1 MFSIEKATLADCP
14 LIRTLASNIWEP
26 TYGSILSREQLDY
39 MFEMMYSNESLQKQ
53 MSELHHQFFVIY
65 ADGVP
70 SGYLSIETVEKDL
83 YEFQKIYSLPSLH
96 GSGIGRFII
105 EQGIA
110 YLKTIHPSPFTIE
123 LNVNRH
129 NPAVGFYKHMGFHEH
144 ATRDFHIGNG
154 YYMNDYIMRMEVK
167 E

>member
-1 MFSIEKATLADCP
+1 
-14 LIRTLASNIWEP
+14 
-26 TYGSILSREQLDY
+26 
-39 MFEMMYSNESLQKQ
+39 
-53 MSELHHQFFVIY
+53 MSELHHQFFIIY

-129 NPAVGFYKHMGFHEH
+129 NPAVGSINIW
-144 ATRDFHIGNG
+144 DFTNMQPVISISGTA
-154 YYMNDYIMRMEVK
+154 IT
-167 E
+167 

>member
-14 LIRTLASNIWEP
+14 LIQTLASNIWEP

-53 MSELHHQFFVIY
+53 MSELHHQFFIIY

-83 YEFQKIYSLPSLH
+83 YEFQKIYSLPSLNRAFH
-96 GSGIGRFII
+96 YRTGNSLPENDPSEPFYDRTERKPPQPSRRF
-105 EQGIA
+105 
-110 YLKTIHPSPFTIE
+110 L
-123 LNVNRH
+123 
-129 NPAVGFYKHMGFHEH
+129 
-144 ATRDFHIGNG
+144 
-154 YYMNDYIMRMEVK
+154 
-167 E
+167 

>member
-14 LIRTLASNIWEP
+14 LIQTLASNIWEP

-53 MSELHHQFFVIY
+53 MSELHHQFFIIY

-83 YEFQKIYSLPSLH
+83 YEFQKIYSLQTQRLSACFQLLFLQSDRPRL
-96 GSGIGRFII
+96 
-105 EQGIA
+105 
-110 YLKTIHPSPFTIE
+110 YSPDT
-123 LNVNRH
+123 
-129 NPAVGFYKHMGFHEH
+129 PYQTK
-144 ATRDFHIGNG
+144 
-154 YYMNDYIMRMEVK
+154 YIL
-167 E
+167 

>member
-14 LIRTLASNIWEP
+14 LIQTLASNIWEP

-53 MSELHHQFFVIY
+53 MSELHHQFFIIY

-83 YEFQKIYSLPSLH
+83 YEFQKIYFAFPTWFGNRAFHYRTGNSLPENDPSEPLYDRTERKPPQP
-96 GSGIGRFII
+96 SRRF
-105 EQGIA
+105 
-110 YLKTIHPSPFTIE
+110 L
-123 LNVNRH
+123 
-129 NPAVGFYKHMGFHEH
+129 
-144 ATRDFHIGNG
+144 
-154 YYMNDYIMRMEVK
+154 
-167 E
+167 

>member
-1 MFSIEKATLADCP
+1 MFSIRKATTEDCL
-14 LIRTLASNIWEP
+14 LIRNLASQIWEP

-39 MFEMMYSNESLQKQ
+39 MFEMMYAPESILNQ
-53 MSELHHQFFVIY
+53 MNELHHEFFIISK
-65 ADGVP
+65 GGEP

-105 EQGIA
+105 EQGVA
-110 YLKTIHPSPFTIE
+110 YLKSIHPGSFTVE
-123 LNVNRH
+123 LNVNRE
-129 NPAVGFYKHMGFHEH
+129 NPALGFYKHMGFHEH

-154 YYMNDYIMRMEVK
+154 YYMNDYIMRMDVAN
-167 E
+167 